1 MGTRAE
7 IYIDAFSDIIIT
19 SFASGIKK
27 NQLSFQA
34 SENISAPSHS
44 LIGNGH
50 YFFIELSKEIAAAK
64 HFISSI
70 GVQKTT
76 ACD

>member
-19 SFASGIKK
+19 SFESRIKK

-34 SENISAPSHS
+34 AKNISAPSHS
-44 LIGNGH
+44 LIVHGH
-50 YFFIELSKEIAAAK
+50 HFFSALCEERGAAK
-64 HFISSI
+64 HIISSI
-70 GVQKTT
+70 GVRKIT
-76 ACD
+76 AGG

>member
-7 IYIDAFSDIIIT
+7 IYTDAFSVIIIT
-19 SFASGIKK
+19 SFASRIKK

-50 YFFIELSKEIAAAK
+50 HFFIELSKEMAAAR

-70 GVQKTT
+70 EVQKTT
-76 ACD
+76 ACN